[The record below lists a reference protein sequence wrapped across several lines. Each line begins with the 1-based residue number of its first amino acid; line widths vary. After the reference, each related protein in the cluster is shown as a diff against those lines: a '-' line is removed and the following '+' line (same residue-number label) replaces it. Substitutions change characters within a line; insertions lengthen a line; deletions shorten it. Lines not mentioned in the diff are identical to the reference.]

1 MKGQQASRRE
11 SVYCWASARLA
22 RQKKQWADSMG
33 HKKLAGEVISHMGR
47 LARCYP
53 LSLKR
58 KSPLLLFTNSFL
70 ATEEK
75 GKRTSD
81 LSATEIGYVM

>member
-53 LSLKR
+53 LSLSQTKKPITIVHKFIFGNGR
-58 KSPLLLFTNSFL
+58 KSRAKFRPL
-70 ATEEK
+70 
-75 GKRTSD
+75 R
-81 LSATEIGYVM
+81 Y